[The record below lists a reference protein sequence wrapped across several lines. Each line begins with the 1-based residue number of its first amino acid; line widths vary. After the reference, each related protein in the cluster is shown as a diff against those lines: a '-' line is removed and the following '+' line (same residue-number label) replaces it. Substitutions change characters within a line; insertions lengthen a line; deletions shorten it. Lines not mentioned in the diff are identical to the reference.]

1 MSKKPKKPS
10 EYEKVASS
18 APIKGLFSMPSK
30 KVATLEK
37 KQKTKSIFSKALN
50 K

>member
-1 MSKKPKKPS
+1 MAKTKETP
-10 EYEKVASS
+10 EYHKVVSN

-30 KVATLEK
+30 KVQEK
-37 KQKTKSIFSKALN
+37 KKKGHSIFSKAL